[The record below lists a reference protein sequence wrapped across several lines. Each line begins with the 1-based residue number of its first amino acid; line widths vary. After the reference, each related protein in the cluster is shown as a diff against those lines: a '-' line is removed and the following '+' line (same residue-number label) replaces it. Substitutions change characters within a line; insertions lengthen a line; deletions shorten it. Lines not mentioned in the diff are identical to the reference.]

1 MLGLVTIGQA
11 PRPDF
16 DAAFRE
22 YLPNTEIKLLG
33 ALDGISVPQIDDLA
47 GIDGSYP
54 LHTLLS
60 DGSTRD
66 IDIKVLAPLV
76 ETKAREL
83 VDAGARAVVVCCA
96 GDFPDIDCGVPVL
109 RPGRLLPAL
118 AGAICRTRRIGVVSP
133 IASQM
138 APAQAKWERDGFSV
152 RTAFASP
159 YRHDEIKIAAREMAD
174 SELEVVILDCM
185 GHGVEYRDEFTRLS
199 KRPVLLA
206 QTLLAKVAAE
216 MAGG

>member
-22 YLPNTEIKLLG
+22 HLPSTEIKLLG
-33 ALDGISVPQIDDLA
+33 ALDGMSVHQVDDLA
-47 GIDGSYP
+47 GIPGTYP

-66 IDIKVLAPLV
+66 IDISVLAPLV
-76 ETKAREL
+76 EKKARAL
-83 VDAGARAVVVCCA
+83 VDDGARAVAICCA
-96 GDFPDIDCGVPVL
+96 GGFPDISCGVPVL

-118 AGAICRTRRIGVVSP
+118 AGAVCRTRRIGVVSP

-138 APAQAKWERDGFSV
+138 APAQEKWEKDGFSV
-152 RTAFASP
+152 KTAFASP
-159 YRHDEIKIAAREMAD
+159 YRHDEITAAAEEMAD
-174 SELEVVILDCM
+174 PELEVVILDCM
-185 GHGVEYRDEFTRLS
+185 GHGAEYRDQFSQLS
-199 KRPVLLA
+199 GRPALLA

-216 MAGG
+216 IVGG

>member
-60 DGSTRD
+60 TS
-66 IDIKVLAPLV
+66 
-76 ETKAREL
+76 
-83 VDAGARAVVVCCA
+83 
-96 GDFPDIDCGVPVL
+96 
-109 RPGRLLPAL
+109 
-118 AGAICRTRRIGVVSP
+118 
-133 IASQM
+133 
-138 APAQAKWERDGFSV
+138 
-152 RTAFASP
+152 
-159 YRHDEIKIAAREMAD
+159 Y
-174 SELEVVILDCM
+174 
-185 GHGVEYRDEFTRLS
+185 
-199 KRPVLLA
+199 
-206 QTLLAKVAAE
+206 
-216 MAGG
+216 

>member
-118 AGAICRTRRIGVVSP
+118 AGAICRTRRSGVVSP

-138 APAQAKWERDGFSV
+138 APAQVKWERDGFSV

-159 YRHDEIKIAAREMAD
+159 YRHDEIKIAAREMED

-216 MAGG
+216 VAGG

>member
-22 YLPNTEIKLLG
+22 HLPSTEIKLLG
-33 ALDGISVPQIDDLA
+33 ALDGMSVPQMDDLT
-47 GIDGSYP
+47 GIDGVYP

-60 DGSTRD
+60 NGSTRD

-76 ETKAREL
+76 EAKARDL
-83 VDAGARAVVVCCA
+83 VDEGARAIAVCCA

-118 AGAICRTRRIGVVSP
+118 AGAICRTRNIGVVSP

-138 APAQAKWERDGFSV
+138 APAKEKWERDGFSV

-159 YRHDEIKIAAREMAD
+159 YRHDEIEVAAREMSD
-174 SELEVVILDCM
+174 PELEVVILDCM
-185 GHGVEYRDEFTRLS
+185 GHGAEYRDEFTRLS
-199 KRPVLLA
+199 GRPALLA

-216 MAGG
+216 VMGG